1 MLKDAE
7 GVNMATITKFNN
19 FLMNHGLYYWSAIKA
34 AIAQSTKESDE
45 AGRSDEQS
53 PHELLNW
60 AWVRALGCG
69 TYGQVHLVRR
79 TTDSKIAAIKL
90 VQVSQAGAKNMN
102 NDEKRRVLEREMTDA
117 SCAGDASPLVASVFA
132 WGQVDPDLYFCVMG
146 ACSGGELTAPA
157 YLRPASACL
166 RKISGGSHRSSSKR
180 CMISTR
186 WV

>member
-60 AWVRALGCG
+60 VWVRALGCG

-117 SCAGDASPLVASVFA
+117 SRPQATRHSWLRRCSRGAKLIQTFIFVSWKLAAEANSQLQHTCARRVHASERFLGDRI
-132 WGQVDPDLYFCVMG
+132 G
-146 ACSGGELTAPA
+146 AHPSGA
-157 YLRPASACL
+157 
-166 RKISGGSHRSSSKR
+166 
-180 CMISTR
+180 
-186 WV
+186 